1 MAKLFSVLFKTKE
14 NKDSYQKKLN
24 EIGDW
29 LKNEYSELSIKII
42 DHDTKYFVII
52 GSQDGLSI
60 NVDYG
65 ILGFCERN
73 DWTINDK
80 VPDGNFFIYRT
91 KDDFFQ
97 LISDTTLSRTIYYY
111 ADEDYFVFS
120 SLQIPIIFFK
130 NKFCFNKENTPWFL
144 TSGIHKPFHSFD
156 EKVKILPPQNIL
168 SLNLY
173 SFEYSKSEYKI
184 NISTSNDGYKDFVSV
199 IKKSFAD
206 TIPKDKKAILLSGG
220 IDSRLLLNLIDDKS
234 GLTAITWTKKLTE
247 ESSTDLSIAKEIASK
262 YDLSHEII
270 HLKNNDFNIVFDQ
283 FLKFSEG
290 RIDLISGYLDGFNA
304 WSIIEKMKL
313 SSLFRGDETF
323 SLYNGVT
330 FSLIR
335 HRNGVLE
342 LDDFETSLNKY
353 LLENKYDFSE
363 IKEHEGETLASYAKR
378 IRIGY
383 RVPFILGALN
393 EIKCCFVEIY
403 NPLLNNSIVEYS
415 KQLNPAIDYR
425 EKYFKKIN
433 KEFSSIKYASKVS
446 VERVDDYLANHKKEL
461 LHRLENIDKEVFTKI
476 GLDIDAITQ
485 LLDRMSM
492 INKPKSKWSV
502 LKSFFP
508 KKIKKRLLKLKKH
521 QLSDIRIGFRILI
534 LAETFIKIEKMQHD
548 N

>member
-199 IKKSFAD
+199 IK
-206 TIPKDKKAILLSGG
+206 
-220 IDSRLLLNLIDDKS
+220 
-234 GLTAITWTKKLTE
+234 W
-247 ESSTDLSIAKEIASK
+247 
-262 YDLSHEII
+262 
-270 HLKNNDFNIVFDQ
+270 
-283 FLKFSEG
+283 
-290 RIDLISGYLDGFNA
+290 GF
-304 WSIIEKMKL
+304 
-313 SSLFRGDETF
+313 
-323 SLYNGVT
+323 
-330 FSLIR
+330 
-335 HRNGVLE
+335 
-342 LDDFETSLNKY
+342 
-353 LLENKYDFSE
+353 
-363 IKEHEGETLASYAKR
+363 
-378 IRIGY
+378 
-383 RVPFILGALN
+383 
-393 EIKCCFVEIY
+393 C
-403 NPLLNNSIVEYS
+403 
-415 KQLNPAIDYR
+415 Q
-425 EKYFKKIN
+425 
-433 KEFSSIKYASKVS
+433 
-446 VERVDDYLANHKKEL
+446 
-461 LHRLENIDKEVFTKI
+461 
-476 GLDIDAITQ
+476 
-485 LLDRMSM
+485 
-492 INKPKSKWSV
+492 
-502 LKSFFP
+502 
-508 KKIKKRLLKLKKH
+508 
-521 QLSDIRIGFRILI
+521 
-534 LAETFIKIEKMQHD
+534 
-548 N
+548 